1 MVRPALAAGRFT
13 RGVLTVRLNGRL
25 TVHRILVITAV
36 EAERT
41 AFERGLPEESR
52 KACSVVAG
60 GVGAAAV
67 AAATAATLAR
77 AQYDGAPYD
86 VVVSAGIG
94 GAFPHAA
101 QLGDL
106 LIAERIIAAD
116 LGAETPEGFLSVDE
130 LGFGTTAYPAVPLA
144 PMKLEAVR
152 GDLLTVNMVS
162 GDLLTVNTVTGTAE
176 QAARLR
182 ARHPGAVGE
191 AMEGYGVA
199 VAAAHFGLPVA
210 EVRAVSNLIGPRDR
224 GAWRIG
230 EALATLTTA
239 AAAIVEGLVQ

>member
-1 MVRPALAAGRFT
+1 MRP
-13 RGVLTVRLNGRL
+13 TVR
-25 TVHRILVITAV
+25 RILIITAV
-36 EAERT
+36 EAERA
-41 AFERGLPEESR
+41 AFRRGLSEGLSDELLA
-52 KACSVVAG
+52 ACNVLAG
-60 GVGAAAV
+60 GVGASTV

-77 AQYDGAPYD
+77 AEHEGAPYD

-101 QLGDL
+101 QIGDL

-116 LGAETPEGFLSVDE
+116 LGAEAPEGFLSVDE
-130 LGFGTTAYPAVPLA
+130 LGFGTTTYPALLPDPL
-144 PMKLEAVR
+144 KLETVR
-152 GDLLTVNMVS
+152 

-182 ARHPGAVGE
+182 ARHPGAIGE

-199 VAAAHFGLPVA
+199 VAAERFGLPVA

-224 GAWRIG
+224 SAWRIG
-230 EALATLTTA
+230 EALAALTA
-239 AAAIVEGLVQ
+239 AAAPIVEGLVQ